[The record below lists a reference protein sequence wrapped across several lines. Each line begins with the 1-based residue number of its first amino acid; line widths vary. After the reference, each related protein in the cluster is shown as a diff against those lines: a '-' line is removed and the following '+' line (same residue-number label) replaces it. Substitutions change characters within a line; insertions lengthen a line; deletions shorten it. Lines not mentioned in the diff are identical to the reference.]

1 MMFLMR
7 EIQVVFYRE
16 GQHWV
21 AKALDVGVSSFGD
34 SLENARSAV
43 REALELYF
51 EDGPDDGQIEVRD
64 ARVETV
70 AVLV

>member
-1 MMFLMR
+1 MR

-16 GQHWV
+16 GPYWV
-21 AKALDVGVSSFGD
+21 AKALDVGVATFGD
-34 SLENARSAV
+34 SLDGARAAI

-51 EDGPDDGQIEVRD
+51 EDEPAAEQIEVRD

>member
-1 MMFLMR
+1 MR

-16 GQHWV
+16 GPYWV
-21 AKALDVGVSSFGD
+21 AKALDVGVATFGD
-34 SLENARSAV
+34 SLENARAAV

-51 EDGPDDGQIEVRD
+51 EDEPGGDQIDVRD